1 MCGDPQG
8 TYSKIAANLKQLL
21 QIKKNKTYNC
31 FSKSKDAKY
40 AGKLKKSFF
49 WSRPEDSSA
58 RWAPTFPVLVLKT
71 DLPFNSDV

>member
-49 WSRPEDSSA
+49 
-58 RWAPTFPVLVLKT
+58 
-71 DLPFNSDV
+71 